1 MKIQKARKG
10 DSMPKTTKGG
20 RNALAFILAFAVA
33 FLLFG
38 GVMVWM
44 MLDWW
49 KPTAAPQD
57 TTPTT
62 VTVTTPVIK
71 ADRRMLLITEDG
83 GEVRGFTVL
92 SFESAMA
99 RVRVVPVPRETV
111 VTVGTEETRLFELY
125 RNGDV
130 AAVSG
135 TISSLLGWDIPHYAV
150 ITYGNLEQ
158 LVTYLNQGLI
168 FTLTET
174 VSYPA
179 PGGGTVTMREGART
193 LSATQ
198 VTALLRYDSWHGG
211 RRARA
216 NIHGEIAAALL
227 DQYFVAARFDEND
240 SGFRKFISLTRS
252 NILASDYA
260 EARAD
265 LVALARRNHF
275 DISTVLPLTGE
286 FIGVG
291 DAMRFEAAER
301 PLG

>member
-1 MKIQKARKG
+1 MAK
-10 DSMPKTTKGG
+10 STEGG
-20 RNALAFILAFAVA
+20 RGALAFIITFVAA

-49 KPTAAPQD
+49 KPTATPQE

-62 VTVTTPVIK
+62 TVTEVTPVAK
-71 ADRRMLLITEDG
+71 TDRRVLLITEDG
-83 GEVRGFTVL
+83 GEARGFTVL

-99 RVRVVPVPRETV
+99 RVRAIPVPRETAI
-111 VTVGTEETRLFELY
+111 TVGTEEKRLFELY

-130 AAVSG
+130 AAVSSAIG
-135 TISSLLGWDIPHYAV
+135 TLLGWEIPHYAV

-158 LVTYLNQGLI
+158 LVTYLNEGLI

-275 DISTVLPLTGE
+275 DISTVVPPAGE

-291 DAMRFEAAER
+291 EAMRFEAAEK